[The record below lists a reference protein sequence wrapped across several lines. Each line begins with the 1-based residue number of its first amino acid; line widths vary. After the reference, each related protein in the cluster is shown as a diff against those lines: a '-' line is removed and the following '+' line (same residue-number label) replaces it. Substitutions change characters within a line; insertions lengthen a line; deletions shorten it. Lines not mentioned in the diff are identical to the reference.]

1 MLPSELARYKIQG
14 NKIIPLFA
22 TEDDEELARNIIN
35 MFKVG
40 RKLGDILDEI
50 KILEKAYVTPCK
62 VKLIRG
68 LYKEMLRLCSLSED
82 SPIDPRIIRREVFS
96 YGPIT
101 SEEER
106 NKIIKKVEGELKI
119 DVEKY
124 LFSDMEE
131 EKTISSVNNIS
142 PISLIKMYNLS
153 LLQTLLF
160 KSYKMT
166 VQIEGNWK
174 EIIKRIKWLGLMYY
188 AYPNPVRIDIIGP
201 ATLLKMTEKYG
212 RNMAVILP
220 YIVSSKY
227 WKINAEVILG
237 KKIRRTFLLTVEKF
251 DLIDSYVRED
261 EKKFDSSIEERFY
274 IDFQKVI
281 KDWKI
286 YREPETLVI
295 NGRLFI
301 PDFLVEKNPFKIYVE
316 IVGFWTKEYIREKL
330 EKLRN
335 FKDGEIL
342 ILLNQEL
349 SKEDFTDFNVIK
361 YKNKVDISLVYR
373 WLKDYERKNTKN
385 VKLTY
390 TLDGD
395 VISLKELSKKLNI
408 SEDIIRNNFK
418 DEKYVMI
425 GNYFIKK
432 DFLNKIK
439 EENFEN
445 KKLSELIKIYG
456 DYITEVLEYLGY
468 KFKWLGITDAVIKK

>member
-14 NKIIPLFA
+14 NKVIPLFA
-22 TEDDEELARNIIN
+22 TEDDEELASNIIE
-35 MFKVG
+35 MFKEG
-40 RKLGDILDEI
+40 KKLGDILEEV
-50 KILEKAYVTPCK
+50 KILEKAYGTLCK

-68 LYKEMLRLCSLSED
+68 FYKEMLRLCSLSED

-106 NKIIKKVEGELKI
+106 DEILKKVEENLKV

-131 EKTISSVNNIS
+131 EKTISSVNKVS

-220 YIVSSKY
+220 YVVSSKY
-227 WKINAEVILG
+227 WKINAELVLG

-251 DLIDSYVRED
+251 DLIDSFTRED
-261 EKKFDSSIEERFY
+261 EKKFDSSVEERFY
-274 IDFQKVI
+274 SDFRKVI

-286 YREPETLVI
+286 LREPEALVV
-295 NGRLFI
+295 NGRLFL

-335 FKDGEIL
+335 FREGEIL

-349 SKEDFTDFNVIK
+349 NKEDFSDFNVIK
-361 YKNKVDISLVYR
+361 YKNKVDITLVYR
-373 WLKDYERKNTKN
+373 WLKEYERKNSKN
-385 VKLTY
+385 VKLTFN
-390 TLDGD
+390 LDGD
-395 VISLKELSKKLNI
+395 VVSLKDLSNKLNV
-408 SEDIIRNNFK
+408 SEEIIRNNFR
-418 DEKYVMI
+418 DEKYVLT

-432 DFLNKIK
+432 DFLDKLK

-456 DYITEVLEYLGY
+456 DYITEVLEYIGY
-468 KFKWLGITDAVIKK
+468 KFKWLGITDAVVKK